1 MFKKTRINS
10 DAKFFL
16 DGVATRLYVYED
28 KVEIEHHGLLG
39 FLIQGLSG
47 KKSIP
52 MSSIRSI
59 QFREG
64 GTVISGFIQ
73 FGLSG
78 GVEKQGGVFN
88 AAGDENSVVFTQDK
102 NEDALKIKSFIE
114 DKIQESLVPT
124 ASSNQISI
132 ANEIVKFKELMDAGV
147 ISEDEFLQQK
157 ARLLK

>member
-1 MFKKTRINS
+1 MLKKTQIKS

-16 DGVATRLYVYED
+16 DGVATRLYIYED

-64 GTVISGFIQ
+64 GTAINGFIQ
-73 FGLSG
+73 FGITG
-78 GVEKQGGVFN
+78 GIEKQGGVFN

-102 NEDALKIKSFIE
+102 NEIALKIKFFIE
-114 DKIQESLVPT
+114 NKIQEPILTT

-132 ANEIVKFKELMDAGV
+132 ADEIVKFKSLLDAGV
-147 ISEDEFLQQK
+147 ISEDEFQQQK
-157 ARLLK
+157 NRLLK